1 MDTRTLVDQAKARFN
16 HNLAKEY
23 LQKKYASKLLVAEQN
38 GYWEIN
44 QTFISFLS
52 VMKEDHVVLVDTLNN
67 PVKVN
72 RVKLLTFATNVYNQ
86 VMEDW
91 HQEWQNLEK
100 LR

>member
-1 MDTRTLVDQAKARFN
+1 
-16 HNLAKEY
+16 
-23 LQKKYASKLLVAEQN
+23 
-38 GYWEIN
+38 
-44 QTFISFLS
+44 
-52 VMKEDHVVLVDTLNN
+52 MKEDHVVLVDTLNN

-72 RVKLLTFATNVYNQ
+72 RLKLLTFATNVYNQ